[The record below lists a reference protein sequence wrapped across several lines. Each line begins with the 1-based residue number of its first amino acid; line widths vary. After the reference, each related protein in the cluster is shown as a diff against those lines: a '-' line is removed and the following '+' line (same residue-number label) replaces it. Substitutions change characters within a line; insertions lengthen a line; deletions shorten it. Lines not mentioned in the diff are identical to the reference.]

1 MGQLVLDVGAT
12 VHLQQHEVCRVGVGD
27 NSLLG
32 ERRDKVRSTL
42 AARDENTLYDEAV
55 DY

>member
-1 MGQLVLDVGAT
+1 M
-12 VHLQQHEVCRVGVGD
+12 HLRLGLHEVRVGVGD

-55 DY
+55 YY